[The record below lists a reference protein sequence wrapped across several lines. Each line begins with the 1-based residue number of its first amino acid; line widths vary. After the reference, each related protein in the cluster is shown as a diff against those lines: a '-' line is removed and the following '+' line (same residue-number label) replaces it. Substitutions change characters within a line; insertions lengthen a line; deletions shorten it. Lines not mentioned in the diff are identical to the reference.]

1 MDPTLTDV
9 TYEFRRHQ
17 ALAERALGS
26 LSDEAFFRR
35 PSEVVNPPALIVK
48 HLAGNLQS
56 RWGNVLGGD
65 GDSPQRNRD
74 QEFVLEP
81 ADTRE
86 GLMARWAASWETLF
100 ATLGQ
105 LETVDLSHTITIRGE
120 PHTLRQALLRGVT
133 HAAYHVGQILYLA
146 RWLEPE
152 GEWLTIAPGK
162 SAEHRPGYRR
172 GA

>member
-1 MDPTLTDV
+1 MDPTLADV

-17 ALAERALGS
+17 ALAERALGA

-35 PSEVVNPPALIVK
+35 PSDVVNPPALIVK

-86 GLMARWAASWETLF
+86 ALMARWAASWQTLF
-100 ATLGQ
+100 ATLAS
-105 LETVDLSHTITIRGE
+105 LEMVDLNHTITIRGE

-162 SAEHRPGYRR
+162 SQEFRPRYRR

>member
-1 MDPTLTDV
+1 MDPTLADV

-17 ALAERALGS
+17 ALAERALES
-26 LSDEAFFRR
+26 LSEEAFFRR
-35 PSEVVNPPALIVK
+35 PSDVVNSPALIVK

-65 GDSPQRNRD
+65 GDSPTRNRD

-86 GLMARWAASWETLF
+86 ALMARWTASWQMLL
-100 ATLGQ
+100 ATLSQ
-105 LETVDLSHTITIRGE
+105 LETIDLDRTITIRGE

-146 RWLEPE
+146 RWLEPH

-162 SAEHRPGYRR
+162 SREHRPSYRR